1 MELKSCTSRPGA
13 VHIGQVSQDVLT
25 AMKRKRNDS
34 SSAQYDKRNHPFSK
48 QKKSSNIIDFE
59 RHEEKM
65 MKQKLN
71 EEAERK
77 LLREPHS
84 IVIHRGKVGQFVR
97 SLEQDLRIIM
107 EPFTASKLKVMKRN
121 NLKDFIVNGTVL
133 GVTHLLVLTRGENWI
148 TLRIMRSPQGPTLTF
163 RVKEYTLARHIIS
176 ASKRKMHFQRLFIT
190 APLVVMSGFNSNC
203 DRHLQLVQSIFQ
215 NMFPT
220 VNVDTVN
227 LSTIRRCV
235 LINYNISDGTIQ
247 LRHYAIKAVPALSKS
262 TKKLIQS
269 KVPDLSKYTNIEDYF
284 LNPGQLSESEYEFEQ
299 KEVKLPQQLTTRG
312 CLEGQKINIRLYEL
326 GPRLTIQLMK
336 IEEGI
341 DEGEVLYH
349 AYIIKSSREL
359 IQLKKELPK
368 KKELKKKMQMKNE
381 RRVIHRLK
389 TVNERKAELEKTLI
403 EEREKLVRKR
413 KEITGDEQFDN
424 RPTTCAYK

>member
-163 RVKEYTLARHIIS
+163 RGILFRHQNAKCI
-176 ASKRKMHFQRLFIT
+176 FQRLFIT

-220 VNVDTVN
+220 VNVDTN
-227 LSTIRRCV
+227 YDIHRRMDIFV
-235 LINYNISDGTIQ
+235 LAQI
-247 LRHYAIKAVPALSKS
+247 
-262 TKKLIQS
+262 
-269 KVPDLSKYTNIEDYF
+269 
-284 LNPGQLSESEYEFEQ
+284 NPGQLSESEYEFEQ

-341 DEGEVLYH
+341 DEG
-349 AYIIKSSREL
+349 
-359 IQLKKELPK
+359 
-368 KKELKKKMQMKNE
+368 KELKKKMQMKNE

-403 EEREKLVRKR
+403 EEER
-413 KEITGDEQFDN
+413 N
-424 RPTTCAYK
+424 